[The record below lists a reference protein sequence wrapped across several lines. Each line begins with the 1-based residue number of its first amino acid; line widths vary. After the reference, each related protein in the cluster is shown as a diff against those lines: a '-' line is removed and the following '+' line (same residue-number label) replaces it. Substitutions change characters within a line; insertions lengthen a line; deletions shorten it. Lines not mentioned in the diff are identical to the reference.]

1 MPSWT
6 AVAFGALDLRGTEL
20 EEQGFELVVVP
31 VHPASPVFL
40 MGAGA
45 EVWRTLA
52 SDGASGLDSDPEVEG
67 ILTTLEEMG
76 VASRDPRH
84 PARIQEL
91 GRPWLTSPLHE
102 LVYALI
108 ARVAAQHS
116 IDVFFIKGP
125 TLHAQ
130 GLRDREHSGDVDCWV
145 RPGDDLRLA
154 QAMREWGWTPLLSPF
169 TGTGVTHS
177 LTLAAGEWGCAID
190 AHTRYPGI
198 DVDRSEA
205 FDAVLAE
212 SEPRVFAG
220 TVCATPRR
228 AVHGIIAAL
237 HSVRPFIG
245 TPAGEPHFQE
255 AASVLVTAGPETVEM
270 AERLNAVYALEAPLQ
285 RAFPDLDLAYPD
297 ARPPADWAWR
307 LTGSAPHRHLRAL
320 RTVPLRQRPAVLGRL
335 IWPSSE
341 VLRTAGEEPGASWA
355 TRSLSRV
362 RRVLSAAVTLARR
375 P

>member
-6 AVAFGALDLRGTEL
+6 AVAFGALDLHGTDL

-31 VHPASPVFL
+31 VYPASPVFL
-40 MGAGA
+40 MGPGA
-45 EVWRTLA
+45 EVWRTLVSA
-52 SDGASGLDSDPEVEG
+52 GAGGLDSDSENQE
-67 ILTTLEEMG
+67 ILATLEEMG
-76 VASRDPRH
+76 VATHDLDH
-84 PARIQEL
+84 PARIEEL
-91 GRPWLTSPLHE
+91 RRPWLTSPLHE

-108 ARVAAQHS
+108 TRVAGLHS

-130 GLRDREHSGDVDCWV
+130 GLRQREHSGDVDCWV

-154 QAMREWGWTPLLSPF
+154 HAMREWGWTPLLSPF

-190 AHTRYPGI
+190 VHTRYPGI
-198 DVDRSEA
+198 DIDREEA
-205 FDAVLAE
+205 FDAVIAE

-228 AVHGIIAAL
+228 AVHAIIAAL

-245 TPAGEPHFQE
+245 APAGEAHFRE
-255 AASVLVTAGPETVEM
+255 ASAVLAAAGSETIEM
-270 AERLNAVYALEAPLQ
+270 AERLNAVYALESSLQ
-285 RAFPDLDLAYPD
+285 RAFPDLALAYPD
-297 ARPPADWAWR
+297 ARQPADWAWR

-320 RTVPLRQRPAVLGRL
+320 LTVPLRQRPAALGRL

-341 VLRTAGEEPGASWA
+341 MLRAAGEESSTSRAS
-355 TRSLSRV
+355 RSLARV
-362 RRVLSAAVTLARR
+362 RRVISAAVALARR